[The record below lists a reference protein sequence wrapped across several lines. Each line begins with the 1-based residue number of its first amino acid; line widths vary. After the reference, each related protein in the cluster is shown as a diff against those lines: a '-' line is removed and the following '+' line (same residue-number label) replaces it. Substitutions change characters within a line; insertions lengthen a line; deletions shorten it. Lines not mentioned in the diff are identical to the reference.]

1 MKSLIY
7 ETQLLEYITILYD
20 SFHHSRS
27 FKILTKQ
34 TQIFNN
40 FLQDYHMQQRR
51 GKIRKSKWKT
61 VCPQDRKRSESGMKI
76 ISISSFPRV
85 VNSTSRKKMRSFEM
99 EQHTS
104 KIETVQMI
112 TLHAINPRGY
122 RELQLI
128 DSQFE
133 EEEEKD

>member
-51 GKIRKSKWKT
+51 GKIRKSKRIRQF
-61 VCPQDRKRSESGMKI
+61 VP
-76 ISISSFPRV
+76 
-85 VNSTSRKKMRSFEM
+85 
-99 EQHTS
+99 
-104 KIETVQMI
+104 KIESVQKV
-112 TLHAINPRGY
+112 
-122 RELQLI
+122 E
-128 DSQFE
+128 
-133 EEEEKD
+133 